1 MMALVCST
9 KTIRQFRVEA
19 SNLEDAVQKIF
30 AKAPDAIG
38 PPRIFQA
45 VDGSY
50 ECQVEVKPI
59 QNGKQ
64 ENDIQVDIYFEKS
77 ELHQRLC
84 GSTFYVDDTSCG

>member
-1 MMALVCST
+1 M
-9 KTIRQFRVEA
+9 FRVEA
-19 SNLEDAVQKIF
+19 ASLEEAVEKIF
-30 AKAPDAIG
+30 AKAPDMIG

-64 ENDIQVDIYFEKS
+64 ENDIKVDIHFKKS

-84 GSTFYVDDTSCG
+84 GTTFHMDDTSCG